1 MTDKKHDIDNY
12 ELPAGIILP
21 EDNSSD
27 YPNWKKGII
36 FAIPGGFVGAFTLW
50 LLLASKVASSK
61 IDYTIPVI
69 GFLMG
74 FLVVGSIIAFR
85 PPKN

>member
-1 MTDKKHDIDNY
+1 MTDKKHDKDNY
-12 ELPAGIILP
+12 ELPAGITLP

-50 LLLASKVASSK
+50 LLLASKVANSK
-61 IDYTIPVI
+61 IDYTIPIIGFVM
-69 GFLMG
+69 GFLM
-74 FLVVGSIIAFR
+74 VGSVMAFR